1 MSAFNSHALAL
12 RGLSKR
18 FDRPVVDALDL
29 DVRRGEIYAL
39 LGANGAGKTTTL
51 RMATGLLMPDAGSV
65 HIFGVDLHA
74 QPEAAKRPLAY
85 LPDEPLLYGKLTAL
99 EYLVFMA
106 GLWHMPA
113 APAAAAADGLLALLG
128 LAPHA
133 HELTESY
140 SRGMKQKLAL
150 AGALIHQPELIVL
163 DEPLTGLDAHA
174 ARQVKD
180 LLQRHTA
187 SGGTVVMTTHI
198 LEVAERMADRI
209 GILQHG
215 RLIGEGS
222 LEQLRTQA
230 QQHDASL
237 EDVFLRLTE
246 SSHETAV

>member
-1 MSAFNSHALAL
+1 MAVFDHHVLEL
-12 RGLSKR
+12 RGLSKK

-29 DVRRGEIYAL
+29 AVRRGEIYAL

-51 RMATGLLMPDAGSV
+51 RMATGLLLPDAGSV
-65 HIFGVDLHA
+65 HIFGIDLHA
-74 QPEAAKRPLAY
+74 QPEASKRALAY

-99 EYLVFMA
+99 EYLIFMA
-106 GLWHMPA
+106 GLWSIPA
-113 APAAAAADGLLALLG
+113 RQAAASADELLALLG
-128 LAPHA
+128 LTAHA
-133 HELTESY
+133 RQLTESF

-150 AGALIHQPELIVL
+150 AGALIHQPALIIL

-180 LLQRHTA
+180 LLQRHA
-187 SGGTVVMTTHI
+187 AAGGTVVMTTHI

-215 RLIGEGS
+215 RLVGQGT
-222 LEQLRTQA
+222 LAQLRQQS

-237 EDVFLRLTE
+237 EDVFLHLTG
-246 SSHETAV
+246 SGHAAAA

>member
-1 MSAFNSHALAL
+1 MSVLNNHALEL

-18 FDRPVVDALDL
+18 FERPVVDALDL
-29 DVRRGEIYAL
+29 RVRRGEIYAL

-65 HIFGVDLHA
+65 HIFGVDLHT
-74 QPEAAKRPLAY
+74 QPEVAKRPVAY
-85 LPDEPLLYGKLTAL
+85 LPDEPLLYGRLTAL
-99 EYLVFMA
+99 EYLVFVA
-106 GLWHMPA
+106 GLWKMPA
-113 APAAAAADGLLALLG
+113 ALAAASAEVLLALLG

-133 HELTESY
+133 QELTESY

-150 AGALIHQPELIVL
+150 AGALIHQPELIIL

-180 LLQRHTA
+180 LLHRHTA
-187 SGGTVVMTTHI
+187 DGGTVVMTTHI

-222 LEQLRTQA
+222 LDQLRMQTQ
-230 QQHDASL
+230 QRDGSL

-246 SSHETAV
+246 SSHATTV

>member
-1 MSAFNSHALAL
+1 MSVSHNNALEL

-18 FDRPVVDALDL
+18 FDRPAVHALDL
-29 DVRRGEIYAL
+29 SVRRGEIYAL

-51 RMATGLLMPDAGSV
+51 RMATGLLLPDTGSV
-65 HIFGVDLHA
+65 HILGIDLHA

-99 EYLVFMA
+99 EYLAFMA
-106 GLWHMPA
+106 GLWNMPA
-113 APAAAAADGLLALLG
+113 AQAAADADDLLARLG

-133 HELTESY
+133 RQLTESY

-150 AGALIHQPELIVL
+150 AGALIHKPDLIIL

-174 ARQVKD
+174 SRQVKD
-180 LLQRHTA
+180 LLHRHTA
-187 SGGTVVMTTHI
+187 AGGTVVITTHI

-209 GILQHG
+209 GILQDG

-222 LEQLRTQA
+222 LDQLRTQA
-230 QQHDASL
+230 QQRDASL
-237 EDVFLRLTE
+237 EDVFLSLTE